1 MSQKIS
7 QEAYMRSHWLQRE
20 PLFSQT
26 LKILD
31 SEWLC
36 KDAIKLS
43 PVAQVCNSTY
53 LADWGKKDG
62 ELKASLHNIYLI

>member
-1 MSQKIS
+1 MSQKIR
-7 QEAYMRSHWLQRE
+7 QEAYMRSHWHQRE

-36 KDAIKLS
+36 KNAIKLS
-43 PVAQVCNSTY
+43 PLAQVCDSTY
-53 LADWGKKDG
+53 LAG
-62 ELKASLHNIYLI
+62 